1 MTHTIENKYLGELRT
16 ESTHLKSSKTITT
29 DAPKDN
35 NGLGNAF
42 SPTDLVSS
50 ALCSCI
56 TTIMGICAKKNNF
69 ILPKSTSFI
78 TKTMSSNPRRISKIS
93 VEINFETNNLSEKQ
107 IKKLIKVAKGCPVAQ
122 SLSSDLIQEINYNF
136 WKFFSISK
144 IYYAELENKFC
155 FFCKRI
161 H

>member
-1 MTHTIENKYLGELRT
+1 MQTLQKYLL
-16 ESTHLKSSKTITT
+16 ITLH
-29 DAPKDN
+29 N
-35 NGLGNAF
+35 NWCE
-42 SPTDLVSS
+42 T
-50 ALCSCI
+50 C
-56 TTIMGICAKKNNF
+56 KNNF

-136 WKFFSISK
+136 
-144 IYYAELENKFC
+144 
-155 FFCKRI
+155 
-161 H
+161 